1 MIISYNFDGN
11 QFDYQIDYERVNSAL
26 YKILS
31 ESDKTSLVDFMLESD
46 NCVLDLKD
54 SFYEE
59 LKDYF
64 KEYAHREYLDRRY
77 A

>member
-11 QFDYQIDYERVNSAL
+11 HFEYKIEYERCESAL

-31 ESDKTSLVDFMLESD
+31 GLGKVSLVDFIIESD

-64 KEYAHREYLDRRY
+64 EEYAHREYLDRRY
-77 A
+77 E